1 MKYNEALLTVRQNLI
16 SAFKRYEYLILPFL
30 RFILSF
36 SALRMLKSATSYEGV
51 LGGVISLLGI
61 SLIGAFTSAECIE
74 VCTIFIVCI
83 FVAAYNP
90 ILAILLL
97 LTLCGIYILFGRLF
111 PKESLLI
118 IVTLIAFSIKMELAV
133 PIIAALIG
141 SYACVI
147 AILIGIGLWY
157 IIPKLSVILAGAS
170 LKKDQLIDTLTKILS
185 IDYKELVANQTMLI
199 MIIVFFTVF
208 TAIYIIRKQ
217 AIDYGPYIAI
227 AVGAVM
233 GIMGFCMANIFFVDT
248 DINLIIVIVEMIIF
262 SLVAVIVQFLA
273 IVLDY
278 QRAEVVSFED
288 DDNFYYVKIIPKIHM
303 NFKHKKV
310 KKIYTGASQ
319 NNRFD
324 RSVIEDD
331 DFTNG
336 F

>member
-1 MKYNEALLTVRQNLI
+1 MKYNEVLLTVRQNLI
-16 SAFKRYEYLILPFL
+16 SAFKRYEYLIVPFL

-83 FVAAYNP
+83 FVASYNP
-90 ILAILLL
+90 ILAILLFL
-97 LTLCGIYILFGRLF
+97 GLCGIYILFGRFF
-111 PKESLLI
+111 PKESILI
-118 IVTLIAFSIKMELAV
+118 FVTLIAFSIKMELAV
-133 PIIAALIG
+133 PILAALIG

-147 AILIGIGLWY
+147 AILIGIALWY
-157 IIPKLSVILAGAS
+157 ILPEISVILAGAS
-170 LKKDQLIDTLTKILS
+170 LEKDQLIDTLTKLLS
-185 IDYKELVANQTMLI
+185 IDYKGLFTNQTMMI
-199 MIIVFFTVF
+199 MMIVFFTVF

-227 AVGAVM
+227 GVGAVM
-233 GIMGFCMANIFFVDT
+233 GIIGFCMATIFFVDT
-248 DINLIIVIVEMIIF
+248 DIHLIKVVVETILF
-262 SLVAVIVQFLA
+262 SLAAVVVQFLSV
-273 IVLDY
+273 VLDY

-288 DDNFYYVKIIPKIHM
+288 DDNLYYVKIVPKIHM

-310 KKIYTGASQ
+310 KKVYTGASQ
-319 NNRFD
+319 NSHFD
-324 RSVIEDD
+324 RSIMNDD
-331 DFTNG
+331 DFTSG